1 MRTLLGLL
9 SLLWLTACT
18 SDSYDQ
24 GEGRYS
30 QLVGDY
36 AELTV
41 NSQKRGVSFTTDE
54 GVAYRLT
61 SPVTAS
67 WMTKADSI
75 YRTIIYYNKVGDG
88 QAEVVSFG
96 LMPTLHVLQPKNVK
110 RQPEDPV
117 GLESVWMTKN
127 GKYLNLGLLLKN
139 GRLDDGTEGIHSL
152 ALICDKV
159 VTNAD
164 LTQTAYYRLLH
175 DQGEAPTY
183 YSNRKYF
190 SILLPQVRPD
200 SVRLTVNTFQGR
212 DERCLSLKIN

>member
-9 SLLWLTACT
+9 SLLLLAACT
-18 SDSYDQ
+18 SDSYNQ
-24 GEGRYS
+24 GEGKYS
-30 QLVGDY
+30 KLVGDY
-36 AELTV
+36 AEMTV
-41 NSQKRGVSFTTDE
+41 NSQKEGVSFTTDE
-54 GVAYRLT
+54 GATYRLT
-61 SPVTAS
+61 SPVKAG

-75 YRTIIYYNKVGDG
+75 YRTIIYYNKVDNG
-88 QAEVVSFG
+88 QAEAVSFA
-96 LMPTLHVLQPKNVK
+96 LMPTLRVLQPKEVK

-127 GKYLNLGLLLKN
+127 GKYLNLGLLMKN
-139 GRLDDGTEGIHSL
+139 GRLDDGTEGVHAL

-159 VTNAD
+159 VTNTD
-164 LTQTAYYRLLH
+164 FTKTAYYRLLH

-183 YSNRKYF
+183 YSNRKYV

-200 SVRLTVNTFQGR
+200 SVRLTVTTFQGR

>member
-61 SPVTAS
+61 SPVSAS
-67 WMTKADSI
+67 
-75 YRTIIYYNKVGDG
+75 
-88 QAEVVSFG
+88 
-96 LMPTLHVLQPKNVK
+96 
-110 RQPEDPV
+110 
-117 GLESVWMTKN
+117 
-127 GKYLNLGLLLKN
+127 
-139 GRLDDGTEGIHSL
+139 
-152 ALICDKV
+152 
-159 VTNAD
+159 
-164 LTQTAYYRLLH
+164 
-175 DQGEAPTY
+175 
-183 YSNRKYF
+183 
-190 SILLPQVRPD
+190 
-200 SVRLTVNTFQGR
+200 
-212 DERCLSLKIN
+212 